1 MQGLFDGELALRE
14 IFAYRKKVWFNA
26 KNKMDKLSPA
36 RCKRLV
42 GMIRNI
48 RGKGNPMGYHRK
60 STCLAVM
67 WFCLMLFPVHTMA
80 AEDKRDMY
88 YSVHVDS
95 AGNIEDVNRK
105 MNHLKVTGKIVF
117 WEKRDVKGVG
127 TYYKVYL
134 GWFEAFKPARRFM
147 RRLQEAGWKKS
158 MTVHWFKHPPWE
170 QKDPSEVAAQS
181 ASEDHLPPVP
191 LQVAMVDRFVDN
203 EDGTV
208 TDRQTGLMWI
218 KNGWRIEFL
227 GAVSWEDA
235 LKKCA
240 GFRAGNHTDWRL
252 PTVKEWQ
259 SIVDRYSSYPALV
272 DPNPFENIITHMP
285 YWSRTEYTYGDKP
298 TAVTT
303 NSYTVM
309 LYSGTFNHQRK
320 TDLAFI
326 LPVRSSGR

>member
-1 MQGLFDGELALRE
+1 MA
-14 IFAYRKKVWFNA
+14 
-26 KNKMDKLSPA
+26 
-36 RCKRLV
+36 
-42 GMIRNI
+42 
-48 RGKGNPMGYHRK
+48 YHRK

-67 WFCLMLFPVHTMA
+67 WFCLMLFPAHTMA

-88 YSVHVDS
+88 YSVHVDT

-105 MNHLKVTGKIVF
+105 INHLKVTGKIVF

-170 QKDPSEVAAQS
+170 QKDPSEVAARS
-181 ASEDHLPPVP
+181 VREELLPPAP
-191 LQVAMVDRFVDN
+191 PQVAMVDRFVDN
-203 EDGTV
+203 GDGTV
-208 TDRQTGLMWI
+208 TDRKTGLMWI

-227 GAVSWEDA
+227 AAVSWDA
-235 LKKCA
+235 AMQKCA

-252 PTVKEWQ
+252 PTVEEWR
-259 SIVDRYSSYPALV
+259 SLVDRSVSFPALV
-272 DPNPFENIITHMP
+272 EPHPFKNIITHMP
-285 YWSRTEYTYGDKP
+285 YWSRSEYTYSEKP
-298 TAVTT
+298 ATGSAGIR

-309 LYSGTFNHQRK
+309 LFSGSFNHQRK
-320 TDLAFI
+320 SEIRISKLETIRQITMTERTKQTLSSQ
-326 LPVRSSGR
+326 PVSICFCHLII